1 MDYLF
6 EMIVKETECEET
18 ILIDLINKLYDILSK
33 ISNYAIQLYTYP
45 YILNI
50 NYFFII
56 LIFLIYF

>member
-50 NYFFII
+50 NYFFY
-56 LIFLIYF
+56 YFKFFYLF